1 MRYIIIT
8 LSLIIIL
15 LNFKNKH
22 NIKQVK
28 NKNNKKQVKNK
39 FIIGGFGTLEISNM
53 VILFI
58 ALTIIIYFTV
68 MYFNVEI
75 DSSALVGIC
84 GASFLI
90 SLIAVLTGAYSYSII
105 KVLIFISILLSL
117 FSSLLDVSASA
128 SYNTGCSFE
137 RFISFAPQ
145 IEENSIN
152 NTEQVQDIVDKG
164 EDIAKGEDIEISAE
178 DIEQSDIKKT
188 SLGHNFKY
196 TTDEWNEIKNNPQ
209 NWKQKCMNLHN
220 RSHVAIKKTG
230 ILGRLNLHM
239 YSRTSWIGWALNY
252 FIVYV
257 IFMAL
262 LVNERTNTLTRL
274 NVKESKN
281 T

>member
-39 FIIGGFGTLEISNM
+39 FIIGGFGALEISNM

-58 ALTIIIYFTV
+58 ALTIIIYFT
-68 MYFNVEI
+68 MMFFNVDI
-75 DSSALVGIC
+75 DLSVLVGIC
-84 GASFLI
+84 GASFVI
-90 SLIAVLTGAYSYSII
+90 SLIAVLTGAYSYNII
-105 KVLIFISILLSL
+105 KVLIFISIILSL

-164 EDIAKGEDIEISAE
+164 EDIKMSAE
-178 DIEQSDIKKT
+178 DIEQPDIKKT
-188 SLGHNFKY
+188 SVGHNFKY
-196 TTDEWNEIKNNPQ
+196 ATDEWNEIQNNPQ
-209 NWKQKCMNLHN
+209 NWKQMCMNLHN
-220 RSHVAIKKTG
+220 RSHVAIKKNG

-252 FIVYV
+252 FIASI

-262 LVNERTNTLTRL
+262 LVNEKTNTLTRL
-274 NVKESKN
+274 NVKEPKKRKKA
-281 T
+281 